1 MTPPATP
8 VADVIGPYRVL
19 RPIARGGMAE
29 VYEVEDLISG
39 ERFALK
45 LLVVEGSALP
55 RFQREYEALTRLNH
69 PNIVRVYQYGLHG
82 AQPWVAM
89 EYIQG
94 TPMQAWVK
102 NIGKPGDVAR
112 TKEIMRTMAYVADA
126 LDYIH
131 KRGLVHRDLKS
142 DNVLILPDGR
152 VKLLDFGA
160 ARLID
165 TVDPITKDG
174 EFVGTFAYAAPEQLA
189 GAQVDARADLYALG
203 VLLYRMCTGARPYET
218 NDPVELARLHA
229 KNKPVPPRMKVPE
242 LPWQLEKL
250 ILQLMERRPEAR
262 PERAK
267 AVHQAL
273 VEMNGPL
280 NLAPL
285 STIANAD
292 QAVGRET
299 ELRQVI
305 EEIRTSDPGGA
316 VLVEGGEGSG
326 RIRFTRAVATAL
338 EDRGTLVMSLTLAED
353 RALPELIGLLD
364 QISTPLRSAE
374 SSERRMAADLLH
386 KQISQGG
393 LDGPRRREAVRKAA
407 GIALVER
414 ARLENRPILLVFHNL
429 HVAPPAALDIIVGLR
444 REAYT
449 AKVNVKFL
457 ASCREESEEPDIM
470 VRQRFPDARRV
481 RLHPLSPRGVGLTVG
496 TMLHRRPPA
505 PDLARAI
512 HAASGGQPAYVEEVV
527 RELVNRHDIESS
539 GLGGNRL
546 EWTNRAAGILP
557 LAPSAREATDRSLR
571 RLPAI
576 HRRSLETL
584 TVAGDELP
592 IVALA
597 AGMGM
602 SEREIEPVIDR
613 LSDDAW
619 IVIDEDNQTVRWD
632 DIVAKFVLESQLNA
646 CRRDV
651 IRRQLLVALKDLP
664 PSAVRVRLL
673 LEIERFEEAAK
684 VVIPA
689 SEHLLMA
696 GRVVLAAELLD
707 QVVRRLTLSAG
718 QSIIPDLHR
727 APPDLFLQ
735 HARALLLVRPT
746 DPLTARSIA
755 KALELAKDDRQRGLA
770 LYYRARLQSAIGHY
784 PNYRKFLQEGY
795 DHAVRANEPR
805 LQSSIATHL
814 GQIYGWIG
822 QPKSCEDWLE
832 KAQSTAKAAHNRAAE
847 AYGDAALAAT
857 RYARGE
863 LVESERLAATSM
875 DRMKAI
881 GHPRGVWGAL
891 PTWANSLREQGRFS
905 ESLSSLTQ
913 ALVIVR
919 ESESPSHYVALLLCA
934 AREEIDLARLGKAQ
948 ELVDELESA
957 IRPGEHLH
965 LRLETRLMRG
975 RILVA
980 SGVYHEAVSVLMDVH
995 QRAKA
1000 AELVGLA
1007 EIARALRGEAQWATG
1022 ARDDALVSFR
1032 DSTLGLLGSGDL
1044 MSLCEAITVRARS
1057 VCEHEDPEPLFD
1069 PVRTLIDGQPLHR
1082 VKMEA
1087 LIARARHL
1095 AVKGDVVAAFHAWR
1109 DAATLLNKVAGS
1121 LGDIERAALRV
1132 HPWSRAVRRGLKR

>member
-1 MTPPATP
+1 M
-8 VADVIGPYRVL
+8 
-19 RPIARGGMAE
+19 
-29 VYEVEDLISG
+29 YEVEDLVSG

-94 TPMQAWVK
+94 TPLQAWVK
-102 NIGKPGDVAR
+102 NIGKPGDAAR
-112 TKEIMRTMAYVADA
+112 TKEIIRTMAYVADA

-229 KNKPVPPRMKVPE
+229 KNKPVPPRTKVPE

-267 AVHQAL
+267 VVHHAL
-273 VEMNGPL
+273 VELNGPL

-285 STIANAD
+285 SAMANPD

-299 ELRQVI
+299 ELREVI
-305 EEIRTSDPGGA
+305 EEIRSADPGGA
-316 VLVEGGEGSG
+316 VLVEGGDGSG

-353 RALPELIGLLD
+353 RALPELIGLID
-364 QISTPLRSAE
+364 QICTPLRAAE
-374 SSERRMAADLLH
+374 NSERRMAADLFT

-429 HVAPPAALDIIVGLR
+429 HVAPPGALDIIVGLR

-470 VRQRFPDARRV
+470 VRQRFPDAKRV

-496 TMLHRRPPA
+496 TMLHRLPPSPA
-505 PDLARAI
+505 LARAI

-527 RELVNRHDIESS
+527 RELVNRHEIEAA

-546 EWTNRAAGILP
+546 EWVSRSSGMLP

-571 RLPAI
+571 RLAAI
-576 HRRSLETL
+576 HRRALETL

-597 AGMGM
+597 AGMGLT
-602 SEREIEPVIDR
+602 EREVEPVIDR

-632 DIVAKFVLESQLNA
+632 DIVAKFVLEAQLNA

-651 IRRQLLVALKDLP
+651 IRRLLLVALKDLP

-673 LEIERFEEAAK
+673 LEIERVEEAAT
-684 VVIPA
+684 VVIVA
-689 SEHLLMA
+689 SEHLLQA
-696 GRVVLAAELLD
+696 GRVGLAADLLD
-707 QVVRRLTLSAG
+707 QVVRRLTMSAG
-718 QSIIPDLHR
+718 QATITPNLHKT
-727 APPDLFLQ
+727 PPDLFLQ

-746 DPLTARSIA
+746 DPLTGRSIT

-770 LYYRARLQSAIGHY
+770 LYYRARMQSAIGHY

-805 LQSSIATHL
+805 LQSSIAAHL

-822 QPKSCEDWLE
+822 QPKSCEDWLD

-857 RYARGE
+857 KYARGE
-863 LVESERLAATSM
+863 LVEAERLAATSM

-881 GHPRGVWGAL
+881 DHPRGVWGAL

-913 ALVIVR
+913 ALVVVR

-934 AREEIDLARLGKAQ
+934 ARQEIDLARLGKAQ

-965 LRLETRLMRG
+965 LRLETRLLRG

-980 SGVYHEAVSVLMDVH
+980 SGVYHEAVGVLTDVH

-1007 EIARALRGEAQWATG
+1007 EIARALRGEAQWSTG
-1022 ARDDALVSFR
+1022 ARDDALTSFR

-1044 MSLCEAITVRARS
+1044 MSLCEAITVRARA
-1057 VCEHEDPEPLFD
+1057 VCEFEDPEPLFQ
-1069 PVRTLIDGQPLHR
+1069 PVKALLESQPLHR
-1082 VKMEA
+1082 VKMEV

-1095 AVKGDVVAAFHAWR
+1095 QSKNDVVPAFHAWR
-1109 DAATLLNKVAGS
+1109 DAATLLNKVAGN
-1121 LGDIERAALRV
+1121 LGDIERSALRV